1 MTPDAPSGHHA
12 GMVHLRP
19 YSTEDREAVV
29 GLSLRAWE
37 PVFASMERV
46 LAGSGVYEAYYPDWR
61 EAQAGAVAQACADT
75 EVWVAKV
82 DGRVAGFVAL
92 HELDGT
98 TGEIHMVAVDPEHQ
112 RHGVGRALTEHA
124 TVRLRERGSRVA
136 MVETGGDPG
145 HAAARGLYEHCGYT
159 PLPSVRYFRTL

>member
-1 MTPDAPSGHHA
+1 
-12 GMVHLRP
+12 MVHLRP
-19 YSTEDREAVV
+19 FTAGDREAVV
-29 GLSLRAWE
+29 ALSLRAWE

-61 EAQAGAVAQACADT
+61 TAQAGAVAQACADM
-75 EVWVAKV
+75 EAWVAEV

-92 HELDGT
+92 HSLDDT
-98 TGEIHMVAVDPEHQ
+98 TGEIHMVAVDPAHH

-124 TVRLRERGSRVA
+124 TARLRERGSTVA
-136 MVETGGDPG
+136 MVETGGDAG

-159 PLPSVRYFRTL
+159 ALPSVRYFRTL